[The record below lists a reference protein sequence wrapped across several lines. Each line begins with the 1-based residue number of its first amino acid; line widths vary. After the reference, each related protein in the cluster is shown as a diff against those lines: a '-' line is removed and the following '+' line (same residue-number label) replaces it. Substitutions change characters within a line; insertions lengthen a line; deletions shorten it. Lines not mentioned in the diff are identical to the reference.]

1 VSEYPERTGRL
12 IAYLLIAGSGVVTL
26 AKGMSLA
33 FLAVRLQRD
42 FGLGPATIG
51 ALIGIGPLLGAVVAP
66 LAGSIS
72 DRVGRKNVLVVTLLS
87 ASVALAGLG
96 LAQSIVVFVAANI
109 LSAVAGAVYEPV
121 SRALMSDASP
131 EKLRLRV
138 FSWRYLAI
146 NLGWAAGPM
155 IGVAIGASFATL
167 FMIAGLVHA
176 VFAAAIAWAVPS
188 MSNKGESHEAISRT
202 IDWRN
207 LASAFRDSR
216 LLFFVGGSTLLLA
229 VHGQWSITLSQY
241 LGMTFEDGV
250 RLFAL
255 LVTTNAVT
263 VVVASTQARFLIER
277 IGARNSLAL
286 GCILFL
292 AGEVGFAASSAFEGL
307 LISMIVFTLGEVLVV
322 PAEYMLVD
330 GIANDRNRGTYFG
343 AHSLATVGNFLGPLL
358 GGVALSATGGAGMF
372 FLFAVLAAA
381 SAVLFIIGHGLPPP
395 MVPNRPVHREGSR
408 GSPEDSYRFVPA
420 GLRRNVN
427 STLGVPS

>member
-1 VSEYPERTGRL
+1 MSEYPERTGRL
-12 IAYLLIAGSGVVTL
+12 IAYMLIAGAGIVTL

-51 ALIGIGPLLGAVVAP
+51 ALIGIGPLLGAAVAP
-66 LAGSIS
+66 LAGSVS
-72 DRVGRKNVLVVTLLS
+72 DRIGRKNVLVVALF
-87 ASVALAGLG
+87 SVSLALTGLG
-96 LAQSIVVFVAANI
+96 LAQSVITFAVAHI

-138 FSWRYLAI
+138 FSRRYLAI

-167 FMIAGLVHA
+167 FMFAGLVHA
-176 VFAAAIAWAVPS
+176 FFAVAIACAVPS
-188 MSNKGESHEAISRT
+188 RSNNKDCQEASSPNVN
-202 IDWRN
+202 WRN
-207 LASAFRDSR
+207 LASAFRDAR

-255 LVTTNAVT
+255 LVTTNAAT
-263 VVVASTQARFLIER
+263 VVVASTPARFVIER
-277 IGARNSLAL
+277 IGARNSVAL

-292 AGEVGFAASSAFEGL
+292 TGEVGFATSSAFEGL
-307 LISMIVFTLGEVLVV
+307 VISMIVFTLGEVLVV

-358 GGVALSATGGAGMF
+358 GGVALSAAGGAGMF

-381 SAVLFIIGHGLPPP
+381 SAVLFIIGHALPPP
-395 MVPNRPVHREGSR
+395 MVPNRPVHREALR
-408 GSPEDSYRFVPA
+408 DSPEDSYRFGPA
-420 GLRRNVN
+420 GLRQTFSRP
-427 STLGVPS
+427 LGVPS